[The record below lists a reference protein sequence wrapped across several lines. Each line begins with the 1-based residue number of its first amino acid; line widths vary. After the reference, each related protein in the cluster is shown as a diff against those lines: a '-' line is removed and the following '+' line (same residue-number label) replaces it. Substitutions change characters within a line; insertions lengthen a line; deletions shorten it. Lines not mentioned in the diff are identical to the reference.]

1 MIGMTMQ
8 RSGRGV
14 FNGNFG
20 GALARQVIITMVLTF
35 VVMGAY
41 AKDVMVRPVGTAIDR
56 GKHYLKMRVWNCTRK
71 DIEVHLADLPWGQYR
86 LGLVLYP
93 GGKLA
98 DEPLKENLAVGDS
111 PSTEINIPAKGY
123 VDGDIVLDE
132 RFFDIARYEKRGNLL
147 VFWEYDLS
155 LITGGKPDIVGGM
168 VPLDGKKS
176 SDDGHGVAC
185 K

>member
-20 GALARQVIITMVLTF
+20 GALARQIIITMVLTF

-71 DIEVHLADLPWGQYR
+71 DIEVHLADLPWG
-86 LGLVLYP
+86 
-93 GGKLA
+93 
-98 DEPLKENLAVGDS
+98 AVQAGAGFVS
-111 PSTEINIPAKGY
+111 
-123 VDGDIVLDE
+123 
-132 RFFDIARYEKRGNLL
+132 R
-147 VFWEYDLS
+147 WQ
-155 LITGGKPDIVGGM
+155 VGR
-168 VPLDGKKS
+168 
-176 SDDGHGVAC
+176 
-185 K
+185 